1 MKTVCK
7 KLLSLMLV
15 AILLISAV
23 PMAFATEGGASA
35 ATTVTV
41 QVQVYKDGKY
51 LNEGELTVGPGFL
64 VTLDKAMAEKTYTWK
79 DAEFVNWEIAGG
91 TPISSIDYA
100 KASEIV
106 VMNSYLVINLKGNAT
121 TTDPN
126 PNPNPNPNPTP
137 NPNPSTPCENH
148 TWGEWV
154 KTKDPACV
162 AKGEETRTC
171 SVCKR
176 TETRE
181 IPALGHKFGEYTV
194 TKAATCTAKGEE
206 TRTCTNCG
214 QKETREIAALGHN
227 IVNDECTR
235 CHERGDHE
243 LTFIYLDTN
252 NKEVKAYQIIKHGD
266 VIKFPS
272 AYNVEGKRIDYWYNE
287 ATTGYAEGA
296 VKYWNTTGQKWENGR
311 PLVYKAHYIVD
322 TVQDNTAKLTIWAN
336 YYAGGVRQTLKL
348 CDKSFTKSS
357 YDNEMYKW
365 LNDKDGGIA
374 TIQNEVKSHF
384 GDDYQWADNNNYY
397 DVNGKA
403 IPSTMKDDGAKAIYI
418 NLTAKDATKAKVLVY
433 VHLRDSKN
441 NNKII
446 VTADR
451 VIPMENYVKGDV
463 VYASNVQKAV
473 EGKYKFK
480 EMSKL
485 YTAKEFD
492 RLIDGQNPTG
502 ANAVT
507 VPEGGIEIHVVLNNA
522 TNKTTSNADK
532 SNPKTGDNIDVVFT
546 TMTISAMGLAA
557 VAVLKK
563 RKMI

>member
-23 PMAFATEGGASA
+23 PMAFATEEDPTIEGPTPGTSA
-35 ATTVTV
+35 ATTVNLTV
-41 QVQVYKDGKY
+41 KVYQDGKFVSDKS
-51 LNEGELTVGPGFL
+51 LTVDSASP
-64 VTLDKAMAEKTYTWK
+64 VTLDKAAAEKLIRDWTGREY
-79 DAEFVNWEIAGG
+79 VNWTYADGQ
-91 TPISSIDYA
+91 TSVTSISYDQA
-100 KASEIV
+100 KALADS
-106 VMNSYLVINLKGNAT
+106 NAYLTIQLKSKT
-121 TTDPN
+121 T
-126 PNPNPNPNPTP
+126 TP
-137 NPNPSTPCENH
+137 NPDPSTPCENH

-154 KTKDPACV
+154 KTKDPACI

-171 SVCKR
+171 SVCKK

-181 IPALGHKFGEYTV
+181 LPALGHKFGEYTV

-206 TRTCTNCG
+206 TRSCANCG

-463 VYASNVQKAV
+463 VYAANVQKAV

>member
-23 PMAFATEGGASA
+23 PMAFATDGGLTAGELTTGEVTPPAPGPDAGSGEGNKDNADP
-35 ATTVTV
+35 ATKAEPVV
-41 QVQVYKDGKY
+41 VKVRVDLDGKMINDSKSIT
-51 LNEGELTVGPGFL
+51 LNEGEKKDLTKEL
-64 VTLDKAMAEKTYTWK
+64 AESMINDMTGR
-79 DAEFVNWEIAGG
+79 EFVKWSSTSSNDLTGQY
-91 TPISSIDYA
+91 ISYEWASQNANSDYRL
-100 KASEIV
+100 I
-106 VMNSYLVINLKGNAT
+106 INLKSVN
-121 TTDPN
+121 
-126 PNPNPNPNPTP
+126 
-137 NPNPSTPCENH
+137 TPCVTH
-148 TWGEWV
+148 TWDEG
-154 KTKDPACV
+154 
-162 AKGEETRTC
+162 
-171 SVCKR
+171 
-176 TETRE
+176 
-181 IPALGHKFGEYTV
+181 TV
-194 TKAATCTAKGEE
+194 TKEPTCTANGIK
-206 TRTCTNCG
+206 TFTCTKCG
-214 QKETREIAALGHN
+214 DKKTETVLALNHN
-227 IVNDECTR
+227 FVNDVCTR
-235 CHERGDHE
+235 CGEREPHE

-252 NKEVKAYQIIKHGD
+252 NKEVKAYQRIKHGEN
-266 VIKFPS
+266 ISFPS
-272 AYNVEGKRIDYWYNE
+272 AYNVEGKRIDYWFNV
-287 ATTGYAEGA
+287 AATGYAEGEI
-296 VKYWNTTGQKWENGR
+296 KYNNTTGQKWYYNQ

-348 CDKSFTKSS
+348 YDKSFTKSS
-357 YDNEMYKW
+357 YDNEMYRW
-365 LNDKDGGIA
+365 LNDKAGGIA

>member
-23 PMAFATEGGASA
+23 PMAFATEGDAAPVASEP
-35 ATTVTV
+35 VKY
-41 QVQVYKDGKY
+41 QVCLYQNGTCTKTLEFT
-51 LNEGELTVGPGFL
+51 LNEGE
-64 VTLDKAMAEKTYTWK
+64 
-79 DAEFVNWEIAGG
+79 AGTF
-91 TPISSIDYA
+91 TPDYA
-100 KASEIV
+100 KTLFAADIAGWNFVEWVNTFTNKRGETVDI
-106 VMNSYLVINLKGNAT
+106 SYNDVAGKDGYVAAMFTKDT
-121 TTDPN
+121 TTT
-126 PNPNPNPNPTP
+126 PTTP
-137 NPNPSTPCENH
+137 TTPETTAPTNPSTCENH
-148 TWGEWV
+148 AWDAGKVTKEPTCTAEGEKTFTCTKCS
-154 KTKDPACV
+154 KTK
-162 AKGEETRTC
+162 
-171 SVCKR
+171 
-176 TETRE
+176 TER
-181 IPALGHKFGEYTV
+181 IPALD
-194 TKAATCTAKGEE
+194 
-206 TRTCTNCG
+206 
-214 QKETREIAALGHN
+214 HN
-227 IVNDECTR
+227 FVNDKCTR
-235 CHERGDHE
+235 CNERESHE
-243 LTFIYLDTN
+243 LTFIYLDTKGN
-252 NKEVKAYQIIKHGD
+252 EVRAYQRIKHGEN
-266 VIKFPS
+266 ISFPS
-272 AYNVEGKRIDYWYNE
+272 AYNVEGKRIDYWFNLKDDN
-287 ATTGYAEGA
+287 YAEGA
-296 VKYWNTTGQKWENGR
+296 ITYQNTTGQKWEYGR

-348 CDKSFTKSS
+348 YDKSFTKSS
-357 YDNEMYKW
+357 YDNEMYRW
-365 LNDKDGGIA
+365 LNDKAGGIA

-485 YTAKEFD
+485 YTAQEFD

>member
-23 PMAFATEGGASA
+23 PMAFATE
-35 ATTVTV
+35 
-41 QVQVYKDGKY
+41 
-51 LNEGELTVGPGFL
+51 
-64 VTLDKAMAEKTYTWK
+64 
-79 DAEFVNWEIAGG
+79 AGG
-91 TPISSIDYA
+91 EAAPAADGPVTFPVWLYVDNQAKTSATLTLKPGDTNVPLTENDAKTLFGSSLDGLKYIGWADVSVSDRKAISYTDVTAKDY
-100 KASEIV
+100 
-106 VMNSYLVINLKGNAT
+106 YLAVQYET
-121 TTDPN
+121 TTPN
-126 PNPNPNPNPTP
+126 PNPNPD
-137 NPNPSTPCENH
+137 PSTPCVNH

-171 SVCKR
+171 SVCKT
-176 TETRE
+176 TETKE
-181 IPALGHKFGEYTV
+181 LPALGHKFGEYTV

-206 TRTCTNCG
+206 TRSCANCG
-214 QKETREIAALGHN
+214 QKETREIAALDHN
-227 IVNDECTR
+227 FVNDVCTR
-235 CHERGDHE
+235 CGEREPHE

-252 NKEVKAYQIIKHGD
+252 GKEVKAYQTIKHGEN
-266 VIKFPS
+266 ISFPS
-272 AYNVEGKRIDYWYNE
+272 AYNVEGKRIDYWFNLKDDN
-287 ATTGYAEGA
+287 YAEGA
-296 VKYWNTTGQKWENGR
+296 ITYQNTTGQKWENGR

-348 CDKSFTKSS
+348 YDKSFTKSS
-357 YDNEMYKW
+357 YDNEMYRW
-365 LNDKDGGIA
+365 LNDKAGGIA

-451 VIPMENYVKGDV
+451 VIPMDNYVKGDV

-485 YTAKEFD
+485 YTSKEFD

-502 ANAVT
+502 ANAIT
-507 VPEGGIEIHVVLNNA
+507 VPEGGVEIHVVLNNA

-546 TMTISAMGLAA
+546 TMTVSAMGLAA

>member
-23 PMAFATEGGASA
+23 PMAFATEAGEEAAPAAAGEPVKFRVCLYVGSECKKYVEYTMNAGESTEVDESFAKSVFAADISGLEFVEWQNTKTNDRGASVGFTYDDAKNGGYLA
-35 ATTVTV
+35 A
-41 QVQVYKDGKY
+41 YFK
-51 LNEGELTVGPGFL
+51 
-64 VTLDKAMAEKTYTWK
+64 
-79 DAEFVNWEIAGG
+79 
-91 TPISSIDYA
+91 
-100 KASEIV
+100 
-106 VMNSYLVINLKGNAT
+106 AT
-121 TTDPN
+121 TTP
-126 PNPNPNPNPTP
+126 PTTP
-137 NPNPSTPCENH
+137 PETTAPTNPSTCENH
-148 TWGEWV
+148 AWDAGKVTKEPTCTAEGEKTFTCTKCS
-154 KTKDPACV
+154 KTK
-162 AKGEETRTC
+162 
-171 SVCKR
+171 
-176 TETRE
+176 TEK
-181 IPALGHKFGEYTV
+181 IPALD
-194 TKAATCTAKGEE
+194 
-206 TRTCTNCG
+206 
-214 QKETREIAALGHN
+214 HN
-227 IVNDECTR
+227 FVNDKCTR
-235 CHERGDHE
+235 CNERESHE
-243 LTFIYLDTN
+243 LTFIYLDTKGN
-252 NKEVKAYQIIKHGD
+252 EVRAYQRIKHGEN
-266 VIKFPS
+266 ISFPS
-272 AYNVEGKRIDYWYNE
+272 AYNVEGKRIDYWFNLKDDN
-287 ATTGYAEGA
+287 YAEGA
-296 VKYWNTTGQKWENGR
+296 ITYQNTTGQKWEYGR

-357 YDNEMYKW
+357 YDNEMYRW
-365 LNDKDGGIA
+365 LNDKAGGIA

-463 VYASNVQKAV
+463 VYASNVQKAI